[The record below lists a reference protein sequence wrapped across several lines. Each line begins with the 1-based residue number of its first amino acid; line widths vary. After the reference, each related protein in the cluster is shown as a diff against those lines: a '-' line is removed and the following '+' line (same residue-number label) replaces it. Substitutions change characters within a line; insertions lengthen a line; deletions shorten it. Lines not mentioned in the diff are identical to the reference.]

1 MRLFNAPGIAPP
13 FSRYSH
19 AAVVEAGKRW
29 LYVSGQVGVRADG
42 SILTGIEAQMHQAW
56 DNVFAILETAGMT
69 KDDIVKVNVFLTRR
83 EDVGIYREIRD
94 KMLEGRIPASTLV
107 VVSGLASPEMLVEI
121 EVIAAA

>member
-19 AAVVEAGKRW
+19 AAVAEAGKRW
-29 LYVSGQVGVRADG
+29 LHVSGQLGVRPDG
-42 SILTGIEAQMHQAW
+42 SVLSGIEAQMHQAW
-56 DNVFAILETAGMT
+56 DNVFAILDTAGMT

-94 KMLEGRIPASTLV
+94 RVLEGRMPASTLLIV
-107 VVSGLASPEMLVEI
+107 AGLVLPETLVEI